1 MKLLLALA
9 VMLAA
14 TPAVAAELQ
23 VIAGGGIAMPLNDI
37 AAQFEQQ
44 SGHKV
49 TIRYGT
55 APELIA
61 LAKSQPFDLALT
73 PSEVFQDQGA
83 AAKLAP
89 GGLTDIARVGLGA
102 AVKAGAPKP
111 DIGSPDALK
120 QAILSATSV
129 ATIPSSA
136 AGAQVMKLFER
147 LGLANEVKAKLVAT
161 ANPTKLVETMAQ
173 GQAELGLFL
182 TNVLTADGIDLIGPL
197 PAELNYELLYVSA
210 VAADAQQ
217 MALAREFLTWL
228 RSPQAKAVL
237 KARGLTPG

>member
-9 VMLAA
+9 VALAA
-14 TPAVAAELQ
+14 TPVLAAELQ
-23 VIAGGGIAMPLNDI
+23 VIAGGGIAVPLNDI
-37 AAQFEQQ
+37 AAQFEQR

-61 LAKSQPFDLALT
+61 LAKSQPFDLAVT
-73 PSEVFQDQGA
+73 PSEVFRDEDA

-89 GGLTDIARVGLGA
+89 GGTTSIARVGLGA

-111 DIGSPDALK
+111 DIGSPEALK
-120 QAILSATSV
+120 QAILSVKSV

-136 AGAQVMKLFER
+136 AGSQVMKLFER
-147 LGLANEVKAKLVAT
+147 LGVANEVKTKLVAA

-182 TNVLTADGIDLIGPL
+182 TNVLTADGLDLVGPL

-210 VAADAQQ
+210 VAADAPQR
-217 MALAREFLTWL
+217 ALAREFLTWL
-228 RSPQAKAVL
+228 RSPQARAVL
-237 KARGLTPG
+237 KARGLTPS